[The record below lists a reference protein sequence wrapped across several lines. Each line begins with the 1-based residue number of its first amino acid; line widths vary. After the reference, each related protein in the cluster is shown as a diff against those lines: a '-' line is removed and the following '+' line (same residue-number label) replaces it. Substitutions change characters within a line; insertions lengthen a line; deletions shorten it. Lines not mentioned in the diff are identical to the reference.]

1 MEAVQPAAVPVDAE
15 VSGASAATETPA
27 CASTGAETATA
38 ESDANKTTTPQTAGT
53 ESVKHVEHVDNVLI
67 NPAPETASS
76 LSQLAG
82 VPLAP
87 ACGEE
92 TSTES
97 LKKAEVVNPTASTG
111 MRKLKHFKNVTFFIT
126 LNPQSVLPVCQ
137 LNQKSCLSRQK

>member
-15 VSGASAATETPA
+15 VSGASAATESPA

-38 ESDANKTTTPQTAGT
+38 ESDANKTSTPQTAG
-53 ESVKHVEHVDNVLI
+53 VKSVEHVDNVVS

-76 LSQLAG
+76 LSQLDG
-82 VPLAP
+82 VTLAP

-97 LKKAEVVNPTASTG
+97 PKKAEVVKPTASTG
-111 MRKLKHFKNVTFFIT
+111 MIKLKHFKNVTFFIT
-126 LNPQSVLPVCQ
+126 LNPQSVLP
-137 LNQKSCLSRQK
+137 LNQKSCLSRHK

>member
-15 VSGASAATETPA
+15 VSGASAATESPA

-38 ESDANKTTTPQTAGT
+38 ESDANKTSTPQTAGVK
-53 ESVKHVEHVDNVLI
+53 SVEHVEHVDNVVS

-76 LSQLAG
+76 LSQLDG
-82 VPLAP
+82 VTLAP

-97 LKKAEVVNPTASTG
+97 PRKAEVVEPTASTG
-111 MRKLKHFKNVTFFIT
+111 MIKLKHSKMEHF
-126 LNPQSVLPVCQ
+126 L
-137 LNQKSCLSRQK
+137 